1 MAIAFNSATS
11 TNGNASSFT
20 FSHTPAGTDR
30 ILLVYIAYKDSSDMD
45 STVVFNTT
53 ESLTRLNSALF
64 ESVMFGSLWY
74 LLNPTATTANVVVT
88 LTGSTKAA
96 IGAVSYTG
104 VEAIETGNDV
114 VASAQDTNPLNSI
127 TTVNADS
134 LVVHALAVRDR
145 GTGFT
150 DDVNWTLRY
159 TDNSTGNPANGTSF
173 SRGYDRS
180 TPTIGSYTA
189 DITIDQVE
197 AWVSILA
204 ELRPVAAVT
213 AFSRGYVI
221 KPYN

>member
-20 FSHTPAGTDR
+20 FSHTPAGADR
-30 ILLVYIAYKDSSDMD
+30 ILLVYVAYKNSADVD
-45 STVVFNTT
+45 STVTFNTT
-53 ESLTRLNSALF
+53 ESLTRLSQGSYGATQ
-64 ESVMFGSLWY
+64 FGSLWY

-88 LTGSTKAA
+88 LTTAERAA

-104 VEAIETGNDV
+104 VEAIETGNF
-114 VASAQDTNPLNSI
+114 STTSGQDTNPLNSI

-134 LVVHALAVRDR
+134 LAVHALSVRDR
-145 GTGFT
+145 TTTFT

-159 TDNSTGNPANGTSF
+159 TDNSTGNPANSTAY

-180 TPTIGSYTA
+180 TPTTGLYTSST
-189 DITIDQVE
+189 TISAVE

-204 ELRPVAAVT
+204 ELRAAP
-213 AFSRGYVI
+213 AAGRNYGFI
-221 KPYN
+221 L

>member
-1 MAIAFNSATS
+1 MAVAFNSATS

-20 FSHTPAGTDR
+20 FSHTPAGADR
-30 ILLVYIAYKDSSDMD
+30 ILLVYIAYKDSSDVE

-53 ESLTRLNSALF
+53 ESLTRLSQGSYGATQ
-64 ESVMFGSLWY
+64 FGSLWY

-88 LTGSTKAA
+88 LTTAERAA

-104 VEAIETGNDV
+104 VEAIETGNF
-114 VASAQDTNPLNSI
+114 STTSGQDTNPLNSI

-134 LVVHALAVRDR
+134 LAVHALSVRDR
-145 GTGFT
+145 STGFT

-159 TDNSTGNPANGTSF
+159 TDNSTGNPANRTAF

-180 TPTIGSYTA
+180 TPTTGLYTSST
-189 DITIDQVE
+189 TISATE

-204 ELRPVAAVT
+204 ELRAAT
-213 AFSRGYVI
+213 AAGRSYGFI
-221 KPYN
+221 L

>member
-11 TNGNASSFT
+11 TNGDASSFT
-20 FSHTPAGTDR
+20 FSHTPAGADR
-30 ILLVYIAYKDSSDMD
+30 ILLVYIAYKDSTDAE

-53 ESLTRLNSALF
+53 ESLTRLSQGSYGATQ
-64 ESVMFGSLWY
+64 FGSLWY

-88 LTGSTKAA
+88 LTTAERAA

-104 VEAIETGNDV
+104 VEAIETGNF
-114 VASAQDTNPLNSI
+114 STTSGQDTNPLNSI

-134 LVVHALAVRDR
+134 LAVHALSVRDR
-145 GTGFT
+145 STGFT

-159 TDNSTGNPANGTSF
+159 TDNSLGNPSNRTAF

-180 TPTIGSYTA
+180 TPTIGSYTT
-189 DITIDQVE
+189 DTTIDAVE

-204 ELRPVAAVT
+204 ELRAAPAISGGT
-213 AFSRGYVI
+213 FGFI
-221 KPYN
+221 M